1 MNLLE
6 MLLAAGLIA
15 VGVIVGI
22 CVELAIDAKTIRD
35 LQDENRKLELE
46 NEQLR
51 QENDREV
58 IEIVTRPEW
67 ADDIEFGDF

>member
-1 MNLLE
+1 MNLLT
-6 MLLAAGLIA
+6 LLISAGLIA
-15 VGVIVGI
+15 AGVIVGVCI
-22 CVELAIDAKTIRD
+22 ELAIDAKTIRD

-51 QENDREV
+51 QENNCEV